1 MISIPGEVLRA
12 IWKHGQKAYPDEGA
26 GVLIGHVEDD
36 DRFVNQILPLSNQFD
51 PEQRHRR
58 YMITPQDMIKAEDIA
73 DGLGLEIIG
82 IFHSHPNHPARPSEF
97 DRDRALPWYSY
108 LITSVRKQFA
118 QESRSWRLTEDR
130 TFREEQ
136 LHVEKETKLEEV

>member
-36 DRFVNQILPLSNQFD
+36 DRFVNQILFLSNQFD

-58 YMITPQDMIKAEDIA
+58 YMIIFQDMIKAEDIA

-82 IFHSHPNHPARPSEF
+82 IFHFHLDHFAHSSEF
-97 DRDRALPWYSY
+97 DRDRVLSWYSY
-108 LITSVRKQFA
+108 LITSVRKQIA

-130 TFREEQ
+130 TFREE
-136 LHVEKETKLEEV
+136 LLYVEQETKLEEV